1 MSFLT
6 PLYVAGLLAVSLP
19 LLFHLIRRT
28 PKGKLPF
35 SSLMFLAPSP
45 PRLTRRSRL
54 DNILLLIL
62 RGLALVLLAL
72 AFARPFW
79 REAANLSLD
88 AADGRRMAILL
99 DTSASM
105 RRDGVWKDAKAEAE
119 RLIADLTA
127 VDQLALFTFDEAVQ
141 TLVSFE
147 DSAEV
152 EFDSRMAIATSQ
164 LKQAAPTWAATNLD
178 NALVTVAD
186 ALDQLGDAQ
195 SAEAGAKLQIVL
207 ITDLQQGS
215 RLDALSAYEWPKDVQ
230 LEIKIVG
237 PPQTTN
243 ASFALVTDG
252 DQSEQPSDQ
261 LRVRVTNQPDSASE
275 TFELRWAGPQA
286 ESADNPAK
294 PVGVYVPPGE
304 SRVVKVSLPAAGIA
318 ADRLVLSGDDHDF
331 DNTLFVAPQVQQE
344 ITILYLGSEQ
354 SDDAQELRYY
364 LEIAFPE
371 TRRRKVVVTSLQTA
385 APLLADPTATVALV
399 VVSESV
405 AADRLDQLRRYLR
418 GGGTVLFALKDVSA
432 ADALAK
438 LMERGELRVTEASP
452 ESYRMLG
459 DIDFG
464 HPLFATFSDPRFS
477 DFTKIHFWKYRQLEI
492 DQQAAVEVLARFDNG
507 DPALVEQPIGHGRL
521 LVLSSGWHP
530 RDSELARSTKFVP
543 LLDAMLRRSGATDVM
558 LATYHVNQRVAL
570 PPVAATP
577 SAPSVFS
584 PNGSEILIATEDR
597 TFSGT
602 EVPGIYH
609 LSNAGTRQPFAV
621 NLVAAESRTAPLE
634 ASELEQRGVLLGT
647 QLTTAEE
654 IDRRRQLRDTELERS
669 QKLWRWLIAAAL
681 VVLLVETWLAGRL
694 SRHRSTEVQPTG
706 AVT

>member
-19 LLFHLIRRT
+19 VIFHLIRRT

-62 RGLALVLLAL
+62 RGLVLVLLAL
-72 AFARPFW
+72 AFARPFL

-88 AADGRRMAILL
+88 GADGRRVAILL

-105 RRDGVWKDAKAEAE
+105 RRAGVWKDAKAEVE
-119 RLIADLTA
+119 QQIKDLA
-127 VDQLALFTFDEAVQ
+127 PVDQVALFTFDEGLR

-147 DSAEV
+147 DSAKV
-152 EFDSRMAIATSQ
+152 EFDSRKAIVRSQ
-164 LKQAAPTWAATNLD
+164 LDQAAPSWAATNLD

-195 SAEAGAKLQIVL
+195 PSEVDAKLQIVL

-215 RLDALSAYEWPKDVQ
+215 RLDALSAYEWPKGVQ
-230 LEIKIVG
+230 LETKTVA
-237 PPQTTN
+237 PREATN
-243 ASFALVTDG
+243 ASLALVTEVDEA
-252 DQSEQPSDQ
+252 DRQSDQ
-261 LRVRVTNQPDSASE
+261 LRVRVSNQPDSASE
-275 TFELRWAGPQA
+275 TFELRWAGPRA
-286 ESADNPAK
+286 ESPDNPAK
-294 PVGVYVPPGE
+294 PVSAYVPPGE
-304 SRVVKVSLPAAGIA
+304 SRVIKVPLPPAGFA
-318 ADRLVLSGDDHDF
+318 ADRLVLNGDGHDF

-344 ITILYLGSEQ
+344 ITIVYLGSDRP
-354 SDDAQELRYY
+354 DDAQALRYY

-371 TRRRKVVVTSLQTA
+371 TRQRKVVVKSLPPT
-385 APLLADPTATVALV
+385 APLLSDPTATVALV
-399 VVSESV
+399 VVSENV
-405 AADRLDQLRRYLR
+405 EADRLDQLRRYLR
-418 GGGTVLFALKDVSA
+418 VGGTVLFALKDVSA
-432 ADALAK
+432 GDALAQ
-438 LMERGELRVTEASP
+438 LMDGGELHVTEATP
-452 ESYRMLG
+452 ENYRMLG

-477 DFTKIHFWKYRQLEI
+477 DFTKIHFWRYRQLEI
-492 DQQAAVEVLARFDNG
+492 GQQSAVEVLARFDNG
-507 DPALVEQPIGHGRL
+507 DPALVEQPVGDGRL

-543 LLDAMLRRSGATDVM
+543 LLDAMLRRGGVTDVM
-558 LATYHVNQRVAL
+558 LAAYRVNQQVSL
-570 PPVAATP
+570 PPTP
-577 SAPSVFS
+577 ASASPPTVFK
-584 PNGSEILIATEDR
+584 PNGTEVLIATEDR

-602 EVPGIYH
+602 DEPGIYY
-609 LSNAGTRQPFAV
+609 LTSAGTRQPFAV
-621 NLVAAESRTAPLE
+621 NLAAAESRTAPLE
-634 ASELEQRGVLLGT
+634 ISELEQRGVLLGS
-647 QLTTAEE
+647 QLTAQEE
-654 IDRRRQLRDTELERS
+654 IDRRRQMRDTELERS
-669 QKLWRWLIAAAL
+669 QKLWRWLIVAAL

-706 AVT
+706 AVS